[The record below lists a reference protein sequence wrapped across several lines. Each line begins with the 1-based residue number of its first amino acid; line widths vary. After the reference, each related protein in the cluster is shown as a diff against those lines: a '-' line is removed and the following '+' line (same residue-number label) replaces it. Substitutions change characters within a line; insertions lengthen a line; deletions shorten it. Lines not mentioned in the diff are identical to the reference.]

1 MAGSIKQQE
10 FGQHQVFFV
19 EGYLDK
25 ELAMALL
32 DQYKAQKQKGLCY
45 FILDFSKTTLIN
57 SFALSYLLDMV
68 SDCIGEDELS
78 FYFCAIP
85 ENCYYGMSAV
95 GLMNCIT
102 EFDSF
107 EQAKAELIIES

>member
-10 FGQHQVFFV
+10 FGQNQVFFI

-25 ELAMALL
+25 EAAQNLL
-32 DQYKAQKQKGLCY
+32 DLYKTQKQKGMRY
-45 FILDFSKTTLIN
+45 FILDFSRTTLIN

-68 SDCIGEDELS
+68 SDCIGEEDLG